1 MRGYVDAVVRAVMA
15 AMPSVD
21 EATLRRAV
29 ERGVAEVDRRSL
41 DTAGAAV
48 VASQLARVEETEEAA
63 EKAQILR
70 DLADTLEK
78 ERGDAERAL
87 VVRLAAFAEA
97 PRPADLDALL
107 RLARATDRWSE
118 LPLDQM
124 RAMLDGGDD
133 AGPRRLRE
141 LAAILQRRGD
151 VYGMADCYERVL
163 VFDPTDVQAS
173 EALEL
178 FYRST
183 GEWGQLV
190 DLLER
195 RNVQHDDPEIARELA
210 VTYERELGDDAS
222 ALDWYARAPQ
232 DVDTLEAR
240 ARLLARLGQDSYD
253 VLERLAAALTEPA
266 RRANALL
273 RAANLCQNVDR
284 AQELFEQALADD
296 PGLVAAVDGLA
307 LLLRDRGELAAV
319 ADVYERYAKT
329 FPAERS
335 RWLAEAADFRLAD
348 GDAERAKQL
357 YRDARTADPSN
368 HKAGLALVE
377 LGFDTGTVGELVPIL
392 DELCAT
398 TAEPGRLRGYLLQ
411 RTKVASELG
420 DAATAR
426 STLARAV
433 ELDPH
438 DPLTRR
444 QLADL
449 LFEHDWLRARELYE
463 GLLED
468 HEDLFHAEVSIE
480 LHYRVARCA
489 RELGDVDGAA
499 KHAAVTLALDPQHR
513 GALLLRKELATGD
526 TAALLADELALANL
540 APIEERGAK
549 FENLGDR
556 YATLGDRAT
565 AREMFREA
573 LAHRPGDH
581 LLLTKFLGLVADEGD
596 WSYALD
602 LVRRLVETEKDPK
615 VRARYR
621 HLAAMIARDELG
633 APDRAITL
641 FAEATADDPHLF
653 SAADELEAMLDGAGV
668 ALFLGRRLA
677 QLKDD
682 EGRSGEALRL
692 WDRLGAVCQELGRF
706 DDAVAAR
713 EVGLRLDPS
722 AARREALGSLYLL
735 AGEKHDASA
744 IALHHELLRAN
755 KRRMGSY
762 QALRT
767 LHRRQHHAHAVRA
780 CDDAL
785 AVMGAAPARDKLDA
799 VFGNEPTGERRV
811 APRPLT
817 NDDFLALARIDV
829 DLQLSALAALLAPA
843 YAAERAR
850 TRPVPPAPKPSELS
864 LSVARVFD
872 RVVAAFAMPRPL
884 VVVDKDQ
891 ALACQVV
898 LRVAGAQLVPVVL
911 LGKPVLETVVD
922 DQELAF
928 AIARR
933 LADLRSERFARLLA
947 PRELPQ
953 LLELAA
959 SGDATRGGWLTQ
971 TLPKGDIE
979 QAFAIGARYRGAD
992 HARLAADWLAATER
1006 AADRVGLVVIDEL
1019 APCTRVIARE
1029 VAADA
1034 AGRTLDL
1041 AWASVTE
1048 EVLAIRDRL
1057 WR

>member
-15 AMPSVD
+15 ALPSTD
-21 EATLRRAV
+21 EVVLRRAV
-29 ERGVAEVDRRSL
+29 ERGIASVAM

-48 VASQLARVEETEEAA
+48 VASHLARVEETEEAA

-70 DLADTLEK
+70 ELADTLEH

-97 PRPADLDALL
+97 ARPADLDALL

-124 RAMLDGGDD
+124 KEMLDGGDD

-163 VFDPTDVQAS
+163 VFDPGDTQAG

-195 RNVQHDDPEIARELA
+195 RDVAHGDPEIAREIA

-222 ALDWYARAPQ
+222 ALEWYAKAPQ
-232 DVDTLEAR
+232 DTDTLEAR
-240 ARLLARLGQDSYD
+240 ARILARLGQDSYD
-253 VLERLAAALTEPA
+253 VLEQLAAALTEPA
-266 RRANALL
+266 RRANVLL

-284 AQELFEQALADD
+284 AQELFEQALVDD
-296 PGLVAAVDGLA
+296 PTLVAAVEGLA
-307 LLLRDRGELAAV
+307 LLLRDRGEMGGV
-319 ADVYERYAKT
+319 ADVYQTYAER

-335 RWLAEAADFRLAD
+335 RWLAEAADFRLAE
-348 GDAERAKQL
+348 GDTERAKQL
-357 YRDARTADPSN
+357 YRAARAADPHN

-392 DELCAT
+392 DELCAST
-398 TAEPGRLRGYLLQ
+398 TEPGRLRGYLLQ
-411 RTKVASELG
+411 RSKVAGELG
-420 DAATAR
+420 DLATAR
-426 STLARAV
+426 ATLARAV

-438 DPLTRR
+438 DPMTRR
-444 QLADL
+444 QLADM
-449 LFEHDWLRARELYE
+449 LFEHDWLKARELYE

-540 APIEERGAK
+540 APISERGAR

-573 LAHRPGDH
+573 LAHRPSDH

-602 LVRRLVETEKDPK
+602 LVQRLVETEKDPK

-633 APDRAITL
+633 NPDRSITL
-641 FAEATADDPHLF
+641 FSEAVVDDAHLF
-653 SAADELEAMLDGAGV
+653 TAADELEAMLDGAGL

-677 QLKDD
+677 QLKTD

-692 WDRLGAVCQELGRF
+692 WDRLGACCQELGRF

-713 EVGLRLDPS
+713 EVGARLDPS
-722 AARREALGSLYLL
+722 QPRKEALAALYLM
-735 AGEKHDASA
+735 GDGKHDGAA
-744 IALHHELLRAN
+744 IALHHELLRGN

-767 LHRRQHHAHAVRA
+767 LHRRQHHAPAVRA
-780 CDDAL
+780 MDDAL
-785 AVMGAAPARDKLDA
+785 AVLGAAPARDKLEA

-811 APRPLT
+811 APRPLA

-884 VVVDKDQ
+884 VVVDKTQ
-891 ALACQVV
+891 ALACQVAMR
-898 LRVAGAQLVPVVL
+898 LAGAQLVPVVL
-911 LGKPVLETVVD
+911 LGAPVLETVVD

-933 LADLRSERFARLLA
+933 LCDLRSERLARLLA

-959 SGDATRGGWLTQ
+959 SGSGAWLTPL
-971 TLPKGDIE
+971 LPKGDIE
-979 QAFAIGARYRGAD
+979 QAFAIGARYRGLD
-992 HARLAADWLAATER
+992 HARLAADWLAANDR
-1006 AADRVGLVVIDEL
+1006 AADRIGLVVVDEL

-1029 VAADA
+1029 AAADA
-1034 AGRTLDL
+1034 SARTIDL
-1041 AWASVTE
+1041 AWASITE
-1048 EVLAIRDRL
+1048 EVLAIRAKL